1 MDIKLFSNIQDTF
14 RYDPVLDKD
23 PMFYT
28 STQEG
33 MPFLKDSALE
43 GDQRQ
48 TARILP
54 NFKIDNIANPLNWGK
69 TPTVFANNNEALT
82 GEAYYNEV
90 SGASSSILTTP
101 EQAAYIRS
109 ILNPE
114 TNPYRTMEFEP
125 EKFNRSY
132 LASLQDDLDVLKTNP
147 RSEENDK
154 KIAEKIHEFSVISSQ
169 LKMSE
174 TELAII
180 KQDDAI
186 RTKIILDAS
195 DGWASELASGIIA
208 DLPWFGSGYD
218 EGKDVFTKDRAD
230 IDRILNQEDPNFDG
244 IAWFNQTF
252 KDETVRAGLAQY
264 GLTEAVFAG
273 VKNVNRAKVITA
285 NALMNTEMQR
295 KIGQYN
301 STLSGWK
308 WFQNGT
314 LNLAYTI
321 FNNTDTV
328 ELALDTAALAIASA
342 GMKLIGAVLTAT
354 GVAAGVGVPTLAGSV
369 TVDAATA
376 SRAIVLASRFK
387 KILGYSLEAAP
398 KFILNDV
405 PSFGKAWGLGAKA
418 AWMVG
423 GGAVYSATA
432 SLSTQKQN
440 IAISE
445 LTNFTSPGAQRE
457 LSYSLMA
464 SEALM
469 GGVFTGVISTG
480 LTLVGAGLNKLN
492 KNWFVESGRTVGRTV
507 DYWKNRGIKN
517 PQVVSETM
525 PPVERAVAAATAEGR
540 EATPADVVE
549 EIAATNR
556 VATAREIG
564 GSSTAAD
571 SAPTNPAINQGPAE
585 PLQSVVE
592 RAVRSNSLRTY
603 QDAQRLA
610 MASTGETDFSKLA
623 PKEQAQVLV
632 NTQRVLFL
640 AEREA
645 IKQGNGAIDP
655 QLAKYFDNSR
665 KQLKANIAGVR
676 KNFTPEQRKIFE
688 TALKAAA
695 TSEKRF
701 RYALKKNKL
710 FGELF
715 DKLAIDIPDIKPG
728 KKFKEVTKLLT
739 VPEVAQAIRVG
750 NVQLG
755 VAAIRDTLYR
765 LASIVDTIEDRIR
778 VLNEKRL
785 AVAKKFA
792 TSPEL
797 NARLEVIDDA
807 IAKATVDL
815 NKANA
820 ALEGNSVA
828 AKQLLV
834 ELEAREPAM
843 TAAMLDKAKEVADR
857 IREALDSAETKG
869 PEQAEQALQEIISET
884 VPAEDV
890 EEVAETVLASRMLDG
905 EQQTYNMLSEIV
917 GAKPTSVIA
926 KLKRSMNA
934 ARANFN
940 KATRAAKREIYT
952 GDNTKE
958 IFVRHA
964 VSFWGN
970 KAEEIANKL
979 HDRFYIFVKAGML
992 NDKEFRFFLAVM
1004 LDMPLN
1010 SERVGYL
1017 STKIQK
1023 LQNTI
1028 LGSYDPVSH
1037 RITISSQNKKEV
1049 LNTILHEF
1057 GHSLEGTNFLTQ
1069 KLISKAYNETSL
1081 DSILASINT
1090 MRTVLGI
1097 ERLATEYS
1105 VSDKHEAFAELFSM
1119 FLLIENKAQLDYI
1132 EKTVDRSITSLL
1144 IQVANQAYNLVAN
1157 TIRDLGIETVSLT
1170 YSQTISDVIK
1180 AVSKNTNNKLNGEFT
1195 TVLAFVD
1202 LLTANAESQLETTE
1216 ELLSSFIETK
1226 FKASK
1231 AQAKKL
1237 AALSS
1242 KIVDKVNGVGVL
1254 EPAEG
1259 KLDASY
1265 TYALLTTIEE
1275 LKTKKFT
1282 DTEFTTK
1289 FIENFKIYNQT
1300 ETKQV
1305 NRFIANQMK
1314 IVDAVLTS
1322 KGLSLA
1328 SKKKVITVLNTL
1340 LKNLSDENAV
1350 YDYIRKSDTLF
1361 TGVGGAFTDEVKDLL
1376 RKTLTKEDELG
1387 DISQA
1392 ISSAVISSQ
1401 YTKGFI
1407 LQADFRASSLAS
1419 RAKLVYGLQ
1428 KEINKRI
1435 TPRTKKKFT
1444 GVANMGLFDELSF
1457 GEQQEALGILESNID
1472 NGLTLDHLLDFLGA
1486 TGKERDALKAQLKT
1500 PEEAL
1505 VYLSDRSD
1513 IDLEK
1518 SVVKLF
1524 FGEADEKTIE
1534 TAKTVSIKPKTI
1546 SQDDIDEIVDLVDEY
1561 GPGFFESRAAPEP
1574 VEGVPTQAQLKEPSY
1589 QSLVIGVESKLKRGL
1604 IFSIIK
1610 KKDANTADEI
1620 RQNVLME
1627 LLTQQKLKEDGT
1639 KDVKTQLQEYIL
1651 SLVAKTDLTEEQKI
1665 DLAFKAV
1672 KKKLQSFAREEIR
1685 KEKEAQLGGPVK
1697 DTREVVDRDRAISE
1711 TTERTTAQQRVDLFS
1726 KLKFVWEPVRSE
1738 DEMFNSDVF
1747 NTILNAELNGVKFFE
1762 LFPEFSLTKEMSA
1775 SERELFAKL
1784 NDRDTLVAIAAKKLK
1799 EGLTDGKENPTV
1811 KDYVTLVFGET
1822 DPAKIATL
1830 ERKIKAVKQKA
1841 KNQIQAAVEV
1851 WGRVSDG
1858 SQMLQNAV
1866 DIELS
1871 SRNTKPLVVKEQAA
1885 VVASLAAE
1893 EPKPT
1898 PKVADEV
1905 APAPVVVDE
1914 STIPMPYK
1922 LTDKV
1927 TEETLHVVGP
1937 WDGSGEVPIGSMLV
1951 TRIDGGI
1958 SKNTKPGSNVVS
1970 VNIKT
1975 ENPLTLRY
1983 NTKNGTLS
1991 VEGDMKNKKKFLSGI
2006 GIEKNVKHMLLVNIQ
2021 STYESLVN
2029 NIEKISGLG
2038 YDAVRIID
2046 ETGRVRA
2053 VMLTT
2058 PQKPEVVRVFKI
2070 EEPVVKVP
2078 TITPETP
2085 ALKPTTKPEVKPA
2098 PAPVEPVIKDLSE
2111 AVTVVHKTTPAP
2123 TPLDP
2128 GVPKMPI
2135 RVPEEKPPVTVVE
2148 TKAVDALPP
2157 EEELAEVVRDKVG
2170 NRNRGIDANEIIAL
2184 VKEAGKLFKAAKNK
2198 LGYALSEADFMT
2210 VRNRMLDMYVQVNEY
2225 ITNMNEQLFGSDFR
2239 TANELFWTKVDNI
2252 LYERQ
2257 LKAADTNTGA
2267 LIDMRSVYK
2276 QAAAEVS
2283 KAYKKEFVAPM
2294 TFSEFKSR
2302 QIKVV
2307 KTDTGNNIEFTFNV
2321 SKERQ
2326 KILDAV
2332 NAEGG
2337 VPDPVNIP
2345 EPEARPVVE
2354 RTPTTATPATTP
2366 TTTTPRTV
2374 PEVVETPLD
2383 LTPKQPTP
2391 LREALRE
2398 VVARESPS
2406 HLARENFNLIAF
2418 LFGGSERATANWYRR
2433 LMNKTTGLT
2442 QISSGLANTIRSFSA
2457 VVRHVSRF
2465 ADNTRLQTG
2474 TFVAP
2479 GQEAGI
2485 TWREAHS
2492 YAINALHGIIQATS
2506 SLRSYVQSIGPENM
2520 AALERT
2526 LAINRFSNR
2535 PVTAADVVAAV
2546 PDIAGFTAHGRRL
2559 SKGKINPAKVAEL
2572 LNNLNLENTRLYKRI
2587 LDLQVE
2593 TGNMQIVD
2601 DLGIAVDPENYFPI
2615 LFDADKLIKNKE
2627 MRNQLVAA
2635 LMKAR
2640 QRTKLNS
2647 PALDT
2652 NTMVALGWIEVEA
2665 VQGTTLTRDRK
2676 ILGIRVATDRF
2687 DAETLSRLNPRKNLK
2702 SGISD
2707 LNRLKKQLS
2716 QEGFMYA
2723 ETPDAIISYEIPKTV
2738 KQLSDA
2744 DKAKYFAT
2752 INGSVKHYADTELV
2766 RGLFKGKSVVQIEM
2780 EHLIDFKTFD
2790 GDYRDFGKS
2799 PLVAR
2804 SRPHLSVTTR
2814 DGNFLLDVQNI
2825 TPDEVMTEPLVAAYV
2840 KTNPLEVAN
2849 LFSKGRLFELIV
2861 QKELMKKYGIK
2872 GMTMQ
2877 TYLKEMEAIASE
2889 DLKELAR
2896 TNTRVQAK
2904 QDALQASITNGF
2916 TRLYEEYASYTG
2928 ALRTLDSQ
2936 ADVGKLTKIAQDII
2950 RFKTAWMYGLAS
2962 MAVETVT
2969 EFIRRPIYA
2978 IGDLLNGINYLIG
2991 PKRFKMDAILKSE
3004 VGDMAFVID
3013 DLQTDLGNR
3022 YLSDVYDG
3030 PLSTD
3035 SPLSKIIQRNAEGRT
3050 SVTGSLANFATEV
3063 GSLSAVDR
3071 FNRSLGKTR
3080 ITRQFVEDLRA
3091 GRLTKLLAALQDPA
3105 VASDLQRLFNL
3116 SGESPREARLLVKRW
3131 KGIARQAG
3139 FPYDPTRAAV
3149 YNQYGLL
3156 DPEFVKALKYLI
3168 DRSGSTDGRINFNI
3182 LERLAYAAPDDAP
3195 VSREKLFSALDR
3207 FRYYTED
3214 MITKQTA
3221 SRQAGLNR
3229 FLGVGSR
3236 TVFGKLVETLTG
3248 WVSSFQDNVILDY
3261 TNRNPMKYLA
3271 DTILLAGGLGTIYS
3285 FLREILAGRDVSDV
3299 VEEVKDNPTA
3309 FAVRMVKEANFLGIG
3324 NAMIEIPLSVLSE
3337 LVGGTWK
3344 KYGGIGV
3351 SPGLDVLDTAARD
3364 FIKISQGVGDVLEGK
3379 PAIGAAKML
3388 SPLIAPPVN
3397 KGFTAV
3403 GVKGM
3408 EMMLNLERTNQLQIF
3423 LDTLRTSKK
3432 APYTRTGVMVAPT
3445 PVQAPKVKPKTYYE
3459 RKEQYIKSKVT
3470 APTMDVLNSPI
3481 QGVSSNLADLLG
3493 KPKRT

>member
-69 TPTVFANNNEALT
+69 TPTVFASNNEALT
-82 GEAYYNEV
+82 AETYYNEV
-90 SGASSSILTTP
+90 SGAVASLVTTP

-125 EKFNRSY
+125 EKFNRTH
-132 LASLQDDLDVLKTNP
+132 LASLQDELAVLKTNP

-154 KIAEKIHEFSVISSQ
+154 KIAEKIHEFSAISSQ
-169 LKMSE
+169 LQLSE
-174 TELAII
+174 TELAAIR
-180 KQDDAI
+180 QDDAL
-186 RTKIILDAS
+186 RTSIILDAS
-195 DGWASELASGIIA
+195 DGWGTEIA
-208 DLPWFGSGYD
+208 GWLMEDLPWIGTGYD
-218 EGKDVFTKDRAD
+218 GENGKDVFTKDRAD

-264 GLTEAVFAG
+264 GLTETVFAG
-273 VKNVNRAKVITA
+273 IKNANKAKVITA

-295 KIGQYN
+295 KIGQYQ
-301 STLSGWK
+301 SSLSSWRS
-308 WFQNGT
+308 FQNGV
-314 LNLAYTI
+314 LNLGYSI
-321 FNNTDTV
+321 FNSPDTV
-328 ELALDTAALAIASA
+328 ELAIDTAALAIASA
-342 GMKLIGAVLTAT
+342 SMKLVGAALTAT
-354 GVAAGVGVPTLAGSV
+354 GVAAGVGIPTLAGSV
-369 TVDAATA
+369 AVDAAAA
-376 SRAIVLASRFK
+376 SRAVVLASRFK

-405 PSFGKAWGLGAKA
+405 PSFGKAWGLGAKT

-423 GGAVYSATA
+423 GGAAYGTAA

-457 LSYSLMA
+457 LSYSLMTT
-464 SEALM
+464 EALM
-469 GGVFTGVISTG
+469 GGVFTGVLSTG
-480 LTLVGAGLNKLN
+480 LTGAGAGINKFVN
-492 KNWFVESGRTVGRTV
+492 ENWFKESRRTVGRTV

-517 PQVVSETM
+517 PQVVSEVM

-556 VATAREIG
+556 TATAREIG

-645 IKQGNGAIDP
+645 IKQGGGAIDP
-655 QLAKYFDNSR
+655 QLAKYIDNSR

-755 VAAIRDTLYR
+755 VAAIRDTLYG
-765 LASIVDTIEDRIR
+765 LASIVDTIENRIR

-785 AVAKKFA
+785 AVAEKFA

-807 IAKATVDL
+807 IAKASIEL

-820 ALEGNSVA
+820 TLEGNSIA

-834 ELEAREPAM
+834 ELEAREPEM
-843 TAAMLDKAKEVADR
+843 TAAIVDKARETSAR

-869 PEQAEQALQEIISET
+869 PEQAKEDLKEVISET
-884 VPAEDV
+884 VPAKDV
-890 EEVAETVLASRMLDG
+890 DEVAETVLASRMLDS
-905 EQQTYNMLSEIV
+905 EQQTDTILSEIV

-940 KATRAAKREIYT
+940 KATRDAKREIYT

-958 IFVRHA
+958 IFVKHA

-979 HDRFYIFVKAGML
+979 HDRFYIFVEAGML

-1023 LQNTI
+1023 LQKNI

-1037 RITISSQNKKEV
+1037 RITINSQNKKEV
-1049 LNTILHEF
+1049 LNTLLHEF
-1057 GHSLEGTNFLTQ
+1057 GHALEGTNFLTQ

-1180 AVSKNTNNKLNGEFT
+1180 AVSKNTNNKLNGEFS

-1216 ELLSSFIETK
+1216 ELLSGFIETK

-1237 AALSS
+1237 ATLSS
-1242 KIVDKVNGVGVL
+1242 KIVDEVNGIGML

-1282 DTEFTTK
+1282 DTEFTAK

-1322 KGLSLA
+1322 KGLSLS

-1350 YDYIRKSDTLF
+1350 YEYISKSDTLF
-1361 TGVGGAFTDEVKDLL
+1361 TDTSGGFTDEVVEILRDIIAKD
-1376 RKTLTKEDELG
+1376 DELR

-1392 ISSAVISSQ
+1392 ISSAAMSSQ

-1407 LQADFRASSLAS
+1407 LQADTRASSLAS

-1435 TPRTKKKFT
+1435 TARTKKKFT

-1486 TGKERDALKAQLKT
+1486 TGKERDTLKAQLKT

-1534 TAKTVSIKPKTI
+1534 TARSISIKPRTI
-1546 SQDDIDEIVDLVDEY
+1546 SQDDIDEISDLVEEY
-1561 GPGFFESRAAPEP
+1561 GPGFFESKAAPEP
-1574 VEGVPTQAQLKEPSY
+1574 VEGIPTQAQLKEPNY
-1589 QSLVIGVESKLKRGL
+1589 QGLVIGVESKLKRGL
-1604 IFSIIK
+1604 IFAIIK

-1620 RQNVLME
+1620 KQNVLMD
-1627 LLTQQKLKEDGT
+1627 LLTQQKKAG
-1639 KDVKTQLQEYIL
+1639 VKTELQDYIL

-1665 DLAFKAV
+1665 DLAFDAV
-1672 KKKLQSFAREEIR
+1672 KQKLRSFTREEMR
-1685 KEKEAQLGGPVK
+1685 REKKAQLGGVVK
-1697 DTREVVDRDRAISE
+1697 DTSEVIDRDRAISE
-1711 TTERTTAQQRVDLFS
+1711 TTERTTAQQRVDRFS
-1726 KLKFVWEPVRSE
+1726 QLKFVWEPVRSE
-1738 DEMFNSDVF
+1738 DEMFNSDIF

-1762 LFPEFSLTKEMSA
+1762 LFPEFSLTKEMTP

-1784 NDRDTLVAIAAKKLK
+1784 NDRDTLVAIATKKLQ

-1830 ERKIKAVKQKA
+1830 ERKIKAVKKKA

-1858 SQMLQNAV
+1858 GQLLQNAV

-1898 PKVADEV
+1898 PKVTDEI
-1905 APAPVVVDE
+1905 APAPVVADE

-1958 SKNTKPGSNVVS
+1958 SRNTKPGSNVVS
-1970 VNIKT
+1970 INIKT

-2006 GIEKNVKHMLLVNIQ
+2006 GIEKNVKHMLLANIQ

-2038 YDAVRIID
+2038 YDAVRIVD

-2053 VMLTT
+2053 VMLTS
-2058 PQKPEVVRVFKI
+2058 PQKPEVVRMFKI

-2078 TITPETP
+2078 IITPETP
-2085 ALKPTTKPEVKPA
+2085 ALKPTTKPEVKPS

-2111 AVTVVHKTTPAP
+2111 AVTVVHKTTPEP

-2128 GVPKMPI
+2128 GVPKMPV
-2135 RVPEEKPPVTVVE
+2135 RVPEEKPPITVVE

-2210 VRNRMLDMYVQVNEY
+2210 VRNRMIDMYVQVNEY
-2225 ITNMNEQLFGSDFR
+2225 ITNMNEQLYGEDFR

-2257 LKAADTNTGA
+2257 LKAADTDTGA
-2267 LIDMRSVYK
+2267 FINMRSVYK

-2283 KAYKKEFVAPM
+2283 QAYKKEFVAPM

-2307 KTDTGNNIEFTFNV
+2307 KTDTGNSVEFTFNV

-2332 NAEGG
+2332 NDEGG

-2345 EPEARPVVE
+2345 EPEAKPVVE
-2354 RTPTTATPATTP
+2354 RTPTTTE
-2366 TTTTPRTV
+2366 PRTV

-2383 LTPKQPTP
+2383 LTPEKPTP

-2398 VVARESPS
+2398 VVGRESPS

-2442 QISSGLANTIRSFSA
+2442 QLSTGLANTIRSFSA

-2526 LAINRFSNR
+2526 LAIKRFSNK
-2535 PVTAADVVAAV
+2535 PVTAADVIAAV
-2546 PDIAGFTAHGRRL
+2546 PDITRFAAHGRRL
-2559 SKGKINPAKVAEL
+2559 SKGMINPAKVAEL

-2615 LFDADKLIKNKE
+2615 LFDADKLIKNRE

-2640 QRTKLNS
+2640 QRTKLSS
-2647 PALDT
+2647 PALDN

-2702 SGISD
+2702 SGIADVDRFKKD
-2707 LNRLKKQLS
+2707 LSRN
-2716 QEGFMYA
+2716 GVMYS
-2723 ETPDAIISYEIPKTV
+2723 ETSDAIISYEIPKTV
-2738 KQLSDA
+2738 EQLSDA

-2752 INGSVKHYADTELV
+2752 INGSVEHYADTELV

-2861 QKELMKKYGIK
+2861 QKELMKKYGVK

-2877 TYLKEMEAIASE
+2877 TYLKEMEAIANE

-2936 ADVGKLTKIAQDII
+2936 ADIGKLTKIAQDII
-2950 RFKTAWMYGLAS
+2950 RFKTAWGYGIAA
-2962 MAVETVT
+2962 MTVEGVS
-2969 EFIRRPIYA
+2969 EFVRSPITA
-2978 IGDLLNGINYLIG
+2978 IPEILNGINYLIG
-2991 PKRFKMDAILKSE
+2991 PKRFQMDALLKSE

-3035 SPLSKIIQRNAEGRT
+3035 SPLSKIVQKNAEGRT

-3105 VASDLQRLFNL
+3105 VANDLQRLFNL

-3139 FPYDPTRAAV
+3139 FPFDPTRAAV

-3168 DRSGSTDGRINFNI
+3168 DKSGSTDGRINFNT
-3182 LERLAYAAPDDAP
+3182 LEKLAYAALDDAP

-3214 MITKQTA
+3214 MLTKQTA

-3229 FLGVGSR
+3229 SLGVGSR
-3236 TVFGKLVETLTG
+3236 TVFGKLMETLTG
-3248 WVSSFQDNVILDY
+3248 WLRSFQDNVILDY
-3261 TNRNPMKYLA
+3261 TNRNPMKYFA
-3271 DTILLAGGLGTIYS
+3271 DTLLLAGGLGTIYS

-3324 NAMIEIPLSVLSE
+3324 NAMIEIPLSALSE

-3351 SPGLDVLDTAARD
+3351 SPGLDVLDTAAKD
-3364 FIKISQGVGDVLEGK
+3364 VMKISQGVGDVLEGK

-3388 SPLIAPPVN
+3388 SPLIAPPIN

-3408 EMMLNLERTNQLQIF
+3408 EMMLNLERTNQLQMF

-3445 PVQAPKVKPKTYYE
+3445 PIQAPKVKPKTYYE

-3493 KPKRT
+3493 KPKGT